1 MVLEKPGIVTH
12 KGYTVEEFERFADLP
27 ENADKLLEYIG
38 GEIVEVPSNPYS
50 SQISARI
57 LIELGIFLKASDIEG
72 HLTGEAGG
80 YMIAGERYAPD
91 VAFVSKDKQAQ
102 LARTGYNPVPPDL
115 AFEVVSPTDN
125 ERFVITKVTNYL
137 YAGVVVVVVYPQEK
151 TVAVHRVGQKVD
163 MLENDATLT
172 LPDILPGFS
181 LAVKDIFIE
190 EADEA

>member
-57 LIELGIFLKASDIEG
+57 LIELGMFLKASDIEG

>member
-12 KGYTVEEFERFADLP
+12 KGYTVEAFERFADLP

-91 VAFVSKDKQAQ
+91 VAFVSRDKQAQ

-151 TVAVHRVGQKVD
+151 TIAVHRVGQKVD
-163 MLENDATLT
+163 MLESDATLT

-181 LAVKDIFIE
+181 LAIKDIFIE

>member
-12 KGYTVEEFERFADLP
+12 KGYTVEAFERFADLP

-115 AFEVVSPTDN
+115 AFEVVSPIDN

-151 TVAVHRVGQKVD
+151 TIAVHRVGQKVD
-163 MLENDATLT
+163 MLESDATLT

-181 LAVKDIFIE
+181 LAIKDIFIE

>member
-91 VAFVSKDKQAQ
+91 VAFVNKDKQAQ